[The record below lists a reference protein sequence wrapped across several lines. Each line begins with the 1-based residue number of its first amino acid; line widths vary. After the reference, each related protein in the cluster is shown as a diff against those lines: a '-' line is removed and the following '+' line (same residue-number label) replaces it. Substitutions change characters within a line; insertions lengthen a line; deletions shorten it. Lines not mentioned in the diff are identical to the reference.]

1 VPSFTSRFV
10 ILPRVKRSFLI
21 DTDTASDDAVALI
34 MALRSPEIQVRAITI
49 VAGNVGV
56 HQASR
61 NALYTVELCGSDVP
75 VFKGAEHPLKR
86 AHLDASWFHGRDGL
100 GDHGYPPPRRAP
112 EKQSATDAIINTI
125 QSDPGLVLVT
135 LGPLTNVAL
144 ALQKNLDIAAKV
156 SRCVVMGGAP
166 CCEGNVTPAAE
177 YNIWCD
183 PEAAHIVMRSGFP
196 VEVVGWHLC
205 RGEAVL
211 NPSDIQHVLSFATPV
226 AKFAIECNS
235 RAQQAF
241 FEQSGEHGISLP
253 DPVAMAIA
261 LDPSIVT
268 SQSEHFVEVE
278 TGSELTRGMTV
289 VDRLNVA
296 HDQRNRA
303 VWAASLASGHKAKV
317 FWTIDNARWKQAL
330 YAALR

>member
-1 VPSFTSRFV
+1 MAQFV
-10 ILPRVKRSFLI
+10 ILPRVKRPFLI

-34 MALRSPEIQVRAITI
+34 MALRSPQVEVLAITT
-49 VAGNVGV
+49 VAGNVDV
-56 HQASR
+56 HQATR
-61 NALYTVELCGSDVP
+61 NALYTAELCDSSVP
-75 VFKGAEHPLKR
+75 VFKGAEYPLKR
-86 AHLDASWFHGRDGL
+86 PHLNATWFHGRDGL

-125 QSDPGLVLVT
+125 ESYPGLVLVT

-144 ALQKNLDIAAKV
+144 ALQKNPAIAAKV
-156 SRCVVMGGAP
+156 SRCVIMGGAP

-183 PEAAHIVMRSGFP
+183 PEAARIVMHSGLP
-196 VEVVGWHLC
+196 IELVGWHLC

-211 NPSDIQHVLSFATPV
+211 NPSDIQQVLGFATPV

-241 FEQSGEHGISLP
+241 LEQSGEHGISLP

-268 SQSEHFVEVE
+268 SQSEHYVDVE
-278 TGSELTRGMTV
+278 TTSELTRGMTV

-296 HDQRNRA
+296 HDERNRD
-303 VWAASLASGHKAKV
+303 VWAASLAAKHKAKI
-317 FWTIDNARWKQAL
+317 FWTIDNHRWKQAL